1 MATKEAAKAKDQKI
15 SLTIVVQGTAVAL
28 DANVHQPL
36 KSLIGKALAGAAVP
50 GDTENWYFSNEAGAE
65 LDAEKSIADLGLVA
79 GQTILLNQRA
89 GAAG

>member
-1 MATKEAAKAKDQKI
+1 MATKEVAKAKDQKI

-28 DANVHQPL
+28 EANVHQPL
-36 KSLIGKALAGAAVP
+36 KSLIGKALADAAVP
-50 GDTENWYFSNEAGAE
+50 GGTENWYFSNEAGGE
-65 LDAEKSIADLGLVA
+65 LDAEKNIADLDLVT